1 MTTWKMYVSHLM
13 IVVQL
18 IGRRMY
24 SSENHLMTTWK
35 MYVSHLMIIV

>member
-18 IGRRMY
+18 IERRMY
-24 SSENHLMTTWK
+24 SSKNHLMTTWK
-35 MYVSHLMIIV
+35 MYEVI